1 MLGEEDALKSGN
13 EIPFRASL
21 PKRRAIS
28 QPRYEQGRG
37 ILRVYRAPDSCR
49 PPATHKSAAQFGHL
63 GRSIEAFGAMA
74 WVMPQMGHD
83 SLKEFWKNK
92 QGQVISSDVPHDDAD
107 QLHSIIELSR
117 AQTID
122 ASTAHIETVLSSAL
136 SEPKC
141 CKAKALAGH
150 RHRGDGGAK

>member
-1 MLGEEDALKSGN
+1 
-13 EIPFRASL
+13 
-21 PKRRAIS
+21 
-28 QPRYEQGRG
+28 
-37 ILRVYRAPDSCR
+37 
-49 PPATHKSAAQFGHL
+49 
-63 GRSIEAFGAMA
+63 MA

-92 QGQVISSDVPHDDAD
+92 QGQVISSDVTHDDAD

-141 CKAKALAGH
+141 GKAKALAGH
-150 RHRGDGGAK
+150 RHRGDGGRNELAKKKRRDASVGPASQGHGDQQAGAGEDASRNAQYAVRGCSDGPCLYRIGRWS